1 MRSPV
6 RKHEQV
12 AQAAYGDRQ
21 AQILAYAEQPHMLL
35 EERSFASLENLA
47 ETQTEKSAN
56 FSVSRNSCGRR
67 SRKDRSK
74 GNNSRLGGRNAITPH
89 ILSNLKQGEAVPHDG
104 PSVRMMPG
112 SDAISLELNIQ
123 GMTEP
128 NKKFE
133 ANDDSQEDATQASSQ
148 QHQQQ
153 PQ

>member
-1 MRSPV
+1 M
-6 RKHEQV
+6 
-12 AQAAYGDRQ
+12 
-21 AQILAYAEQPHMLL
+21 L
-35 EERSFASLENLA
+35 EERSFTSLEHLA

-74 GNNSRLGGRNAITPH
+74 GNNSRLGGRNAVTPH
-89 ILSNLKQGEAVPHDG
+89 LLCNIKQSEEVPQDG
-104 PSVRMMPG
+104 PSVRMIPG

-133 ANDDSQEDATQASSQ
+133 ANEDSQEDMTQASSQ
-148 QHQQQ
+148 QHQPQ
-153 PQ
+153 PQQHP